1 MENTDYYIPT
11 IDEFEEGFE
20 FEYYGDRIG
29 SSPWHKGIYDKVWS
43 KAAIMYRLKNNLIR
57 VKK

>member
-29 SSPWHKGIYDKVWS
+29 SSSWHKGIYGKVWN